1 MKYGAHCLMWTAEFR
16 EKDLPLLDKLKEMG
30 FDGLEIHLSNPNTLP
45 IQGIKK
51 KIAQV
56 GMECTFAADLDKST
70 NVISPDKTIRDKG
83 VEFLKK
89 RSRIV
94 SELGGDVLSGVIY
107 AAWGEFTGEMRT
119 PEEWERSKDCLFQA
133 AEYAQKYGVV
143 LAVEPVNRF
152 ETYFLNT
159 AEDATRLVE
168 EINHPNV
175 RIHLDTYHLN
185 IEEKSFYDAIKL
197 AGKYLYHFHVCEN
210 DRGVPG
216 TGHVDW
222 LGVYKAL
229 KEINYDRWVVI
240 ESFVPAI
247 EGIARQTAIWRH
259 VAPSAEAIAREG
271 LKFLKKVESEI

>member
-1 MKYGAHCLMWTAEFR
+1 
-16 EKDLPLLDKLKEMG
+16 MG
-30 FDGLEIHLSNPNTLP
+30 FDGMEIALNSPDTLP
-45 IQGIKK
+45 IEGIKK
-51 KIAQV
+51 KMAET
-56 GMECTFAADLDKST
+56 GMECTFTATLYKST
-70 NVISPDKTIRDKG
+70 NLISPDKTVRDRG

-89 RSRIV
+89 LSRIV
-94 SELGGDVLSGVIY
+94 SELSSDVMGGVIY
-107 AAWGEFTGEMRT
+107 AAWGEFTGNMRT
-119 PEEWERSKDCLFQA
+119 PEEWERSKEGLFQT

-159 AEDATRLVE
+159 AEDAIRLLE

-175 RIHLDTYHLN
+175 RVHLDTYHLN
-185 IEEKSFYDAIKL
+185 IEEKNFYQSVKL
-197 AGKYLYHFHVCEN
+197 AGEYLYHFHVCEN

-222 LGVYKAL
+222 CGVYKAL
-229 KEINYDRWVVI
+229 KEINYGRWAII

-259 VAPSAEAIAREG
+259 IAPSADAIAEEG
-271 LKFLKKVESEI
+271 LKFLKKVESKV